1 MTLKEMKIKTFSIIE
16 EYYPDLKNLAEDED
30 VLNKINGVINQ
41 IQLDLMKYRKIP
53 AYIEISINANDEK
66 TINLTDYIDNLYQVN
81 KIKLNNY
88 EMIDDNIL
96 ILPDDYEGTF
106 TVYYYKY
113 PKQITFE
120 TVGDEFKFDLST
132 DVLEIMPYGVA
143 GDLLKSDIS
152 ANYGREYS
160 NRYEQLKQQ
169 LDPRYHTRSIS
180 FEGGDN
186 YEFL

>member
-1 MTLKEMKIKTFSIIE
+1 MTLTEMKKKVLRLIE
-16 EYYPDLKNLAEDED
+16 EINPKSELLTDDPDIS
-30 VLNKINGVINQ
+30 NKINDVINQ
-41 IQLDLMKYRKIP
+41 IQNELARIKKIP
-53 AYIEISINANDEK
+53 AKKELEVVKDEEM
-66 TINLTDYIDNLYQVN
+66 DFSQIDKDLYQ
-81 KIKLNNY
+81 LNIVRGIRNTIIGNTIIF
-88 EMIDDNIL
+88 ED
-96 ILPDDYEGTF
+96 EGIAK
-106 TVYYYKY
+106 VYYYKY

-169 LDPRYHTRSIS
+169 LDPRYHTGSIS